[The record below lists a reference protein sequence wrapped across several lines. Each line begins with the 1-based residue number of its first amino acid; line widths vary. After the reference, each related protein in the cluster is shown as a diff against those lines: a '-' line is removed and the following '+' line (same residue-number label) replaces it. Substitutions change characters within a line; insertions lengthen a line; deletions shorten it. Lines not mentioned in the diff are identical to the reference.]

1 MKFPRLL
8 LNSGFSQDTFIFINL
23 CSVTRAQKNKE
34 NTPGY
39 VHAFYKCH
47 LEFSSVQNQS
57 AFLILILIF
66 VPDCRETQKYVYV
79 EIWYSFGH
87 RNDTFESLFRT
98 NSIYG
103 TGILSLLSRSSSKT
117 VQCHSFFFARSSA
130 VSEGWGYCFYCLS
143 SSTVLLAVQRGSRQF
158 LCLVKI
164 YGNNAAAV

>member
-8 LNSGFSQDTFIFINL
+8 LNSGFSQDAFILSTFALSQEHKKQGKHTTLRTCI
-23 CSVTRAQKNKE
+23 
-34 NTPGY
+34 
-39 VHAFYKCH
+39 YKCH

-66 VPDCRETQKYVYV
+66 VPHCRETQKYVYV
-79 EIWYSFGH
+79 GIWCTFGQ
-87 RNDTFESLFRT
+87 RNNTFESLFRT

-117 VQCHSFFFARSSA
+117 VLCHSFFLARSSA

-143 SSTVLLAVQRGSRQF
+143 SNTALLDLQRGSRQF
-158 LCLVKI
+158 LCS
-164 YGNNAAAV
+164 G

>member
-8 LNSGFSQDTFIFINL
+8 LNSGFSQDAFIFINL
-23 CSVTRAQKNKE
+23 CSVTRAQKTRKTHQATYMHFTSVTLNSL
-34 NTPGY
+34 
-39 VHAFYKCH
+39 AFKTSR
-47 LEFSSVQNQS
+47 L
-57 AFLILILIF
+57 FLILILIF

-143 SSTVLLAVQRGSRQF
+143 SSTVLLAVQRGSR
-158 LCLVKI
+158 
-164 YGNNAAAV
+164 